1 MFLDCE
7 DLSMIYIFKNVI
19 SPIWKQKQNLCLGV
33 LICLCLFGLMHTDSF
48 AQDRGQMEVVE
59 RDEETGRATKVNFNF
74 TSQDI
79 KNVLEWLSRETDLT
93 IIATEDDIRNKR
105 FSLINLFDV
114 TIEEVIEEVKT
125 VLAQYNLTL
134 VRRNSTLIVTTFDK
148 AIIMTGPVKRITPDP
163 DQVELT
169 DEIQTY
175 IIQLQNASA
184 EEQVNALKPLLNN
197 KANIFA
203 DKVTNALV
211 ITDVSSSVHR
221 IVSILQFADAGERFP
236 LKIAVIPLTSA
247 DAQAVAQTLNR
258 VFEDNREDTK
268 PMRGDIG
275 IDPEQIKE
283 AIEQGTGVELIEG
296 MIRVYADTNSNT
308 LILKASEDNLV
319 IVKEIITH
327 LDNAPT
333 LQTDIRTYR
342 LKYASAE
349 EVVTTLE
356 EIITGNNIQGGRRSF
371 DREDILEMLTYRRNE
386 VRTGDLFQGIIGLV
400 NLSRNDRLNVVVV
413 SSDPRNF
420 TIIEKLI
427 NELDQKKTSE
437 EIKMYFLKHANA
449 EDMSTNLQELFEG
462 DTGGDEYDRYRPWW
476 DRDRG
481 DDSSGGGFGV
491 QGEVHIVFDVR
502 LNALIIT
509 TATQNFPMIDELV
522 GKLDVS
528 MPEQEWGT
536 RIFNLK
542 YADANNVA
550 ELLNS
555 HYGGNQS
562 TSGNRYDDWWWIRSR
577 QSTTATSAQT
587 QGSLAGNVTAQ
598 PYSNLNAVIVS
609 TGTKRNFDLIE
620 EFIGQIDVPTPPNQV
635 EITKTIRLEY
645 ATADAIA
652 QILSQVWQGRE
663 QEDEGGF
670 GFSRFIQDT
679 FNDEPTDI
687 NSLFGKVTVFAE
699 TDTNSLIVTT
709 RRRYMEQVEALIKKL
724 DFVRGQVWI
733 DIKILEVTLDEKT
746 KLGIEATVNERN
758 LGGIELNSRNPLIG
772 DAESKLGL
780 GQEISGFNYSLA
792 TKEYMALLH
801 TLMRENKVKTLSTPS
816 LLTRDSRPATWSSG
830 RRIPYLQSVD
840 TNSILGDTA
849 TQPLFNYDFID
860 PPVGINISLTPY
872 IARSKA
878 GEDGKRTIGLDI
890 TNISASNF
898 IEFTEFNAP
907 ITDDNTLSVYI
918 DVEDGQQLVVGGI
931 IRKKQKEVE
940 NKVPILGDIPLLGRL
955 FKSTETEV
963 QDTEIV
969 FIITPHIVDIQNPLD
984 IEKLKQKSDNWQ
996 KNGRNGFEKIEEP
1009 LKE

>member
-1 MFLDCE
+1 
-7 DLSMIYIFKNVI
+7 MIYILKNVI
-19 SPIWKQKQNLCLGV
+19 CPILDQNHKLSLGI
-33 LICLCLFGLMHTDSF
+33 LITLCLFGLIHTDSF

-59 RDEETGRATKVNFNF
+59 RDEETGRATLVNFNF
-74 TSQDI
+74 TSEDI

-93 IIATEDDIRNKR
+93 IIATEDDIRDKR
-105 FSLINLFDV
+105 FSLINLVDV
-114 TIEEVIEEVKT
+114 TIDEVIEEIKT

-134 VRRNSTLIVTTFDK
+134 VRRNSTLVVTTFDK
-148 AIIMTGPVKRITPDP
+148 AILMTGPVKIITPDP

-184 EEQVNALKPLLNN
+184 SDQVNALKPLLNS

-203 DKVTNALV
+203 DNVTNALV

-236 LKIAVIPLTSA
+236 LKIAVIPLNSA

-268 PMRGDIG
+268 PIRGDTG
-275 IDPEQIKE
+275 INPEQIKQ
-283 AIEQGTGVELIEG
+283 AIEQGLGVELLEG

-319 IVKEIITH
+319 IVKEIINH
-327 LDNAPT
+327 LDNAPS
-333 LQTDIRTYR
+333 LQTEIRTYR

-356 EIITGNNIQGGRRSF
+356 EIITGDNIQGGRRTI
-371 DREDILEMLTYRRNE
+371 DREDILEMLTFRRDSVN
-386 VRTGDLFQGIIGLV
+386 TGDLFQGIIGLV
-400 NLSRNDRLNVVVV
+400 NLSRDDRLNIVVV

-427 NELDQKKTSE
+427 NELDEKKTSE

-449 EDMSTNLQELFEG
+449 EDLSTNLQELFEG
-462 DTGGDEYDRYRPWW
+462 GSGGDDNDRYRPWW
-476 DRDRG
+476 ERG
-481 DDSSGGGFGV
+481 RGNDSSEGGFGV

-562 TSGNRYDDWWWIRSR
+562 SGGNRFDDWWWIRSR
-577 QSTTATSAQT
+577 QSSSATSAQT

-609 TGTKRNFDLIE
+609 TGTKRNFDLIA

-635 EITKTIRLEY
+635 EVTKTIRLEY

-652 QILSQVWQGRE
+652 QILSQVWQGRQ
-663 QEDEGGF
+663 QEDD
-670 GFSRFIQDT
+670 GFSFRRFVQDN

-687 NSLFGKVTVFAE
+687 NSLYGKVTVFAE

-709 RRRYMEQVEALIKKL
+709 RKRYMSQVEALIKKL

-758 LGGIELNSRNPLIG
+758 LGGIELNPRNPLIG
-772 DAESKLGL
+772 EAESKLGL

-860 PPVGINISLTPY
+860 PPVGINIELTPF

-969 FIITPHIVDIQNPLD
+969 FIITPHIVDIQNPTD

-996 KNGRNGFEKIEEP
+996 QNGRNGFEKVE
-1009 LKE
+1009 